1 MDTSNPTYI
10 DRGLL
15 HSARHWLRTNRA
27 TLACL
32 LIACVHAVL
41 GVAFSLNTPLWES
54 YDETGHYSYARF
66 IALNNRL
73 PTLGEKLSD
82 WDESHQPP
90 LYYWLASL
98 PIRLVDVSDDAKPRI
113 TVNRPV
119 LVAPDPQLDAF
130 PYRGTALGIR
140 SARMVSVLLGTLA
153 VVMTYAGGKTLFPRQ
168 PGIALFATAV
178 YAMWPLLL
186 FMGGVISN
194 DVAVA
199 LCGSFVLWQA
209 ARVYRRSPV
218 QPVLGTY
225 FALAVGAVG
234 AVSSKDNG
242 ITLVAFAA
250 LVVAADTIRRI
261 RARGWQSALGTFLSF
276 VVPFLALLV
285 LSVVVSDGRTLRQFA
300 SASDLAGGL
309 LGSGSVASSQDSVT
323 GLQRVSAFVGG
334 WLDTEWRTT
343 FRSWFGAFG
352 WGSVVMPETWYDI
365 ALMAS
370 AVCGVSVL
378 YAFYA
383 SKKRLDFGFL
393 ALMALCVVS
402 APVVR
407 TMVSGNPHALAARF
421 FLPML
426 GAVCIML
433 AISLNAL
440 PRRIGRTIGLFVLSG
455 LSLVSIM
462 IPALVLQPTYRRPE
476 LLDSNLLPKGMDH
489 SVDIRFGNDVV
500 LLGYSA
506 PSKTWPGQDIELTLF
521 WRVLRDIQQDSAVWV
536 DMFAIDGT
544 SFVNGIHVT
553 PGRGVFP
560 TGFWKKG
567 DTFADPY
574 RLSIPRSG
582 LAPTLAYFKVRWDF
596 MTDGRAD
603 QNVVCDSSRVCDG
616 VFGGIAVGASGG
628 DSPALRSMKP
638 VFKVSAQS
646 GSFDALV
653 FTAPTE
659 IRAGE
664 PITVSVQWRVTRGGL
679 PDLISFVHVIDE
691 RGQLVAQKDGPPRN
705 GGYPTHVWTEND
717 FVPDTYRVSAS
728 NLNSGTYNLR
738 FGFYD
743 SVTKERARL
752 TDAGG
757 NAVTDNMINVGVVT
771 VR

>member
-1 MDTSNPTYI
+1 M
-10 DRGLL
+10 
-15 HSARHWLRTNRA
+15 
-27 TLACL
+27 
-32 LIACVHAVL
+32 IASVHAVL

-82 WDESHQPP
+82 WNESHQPP

-98 PIRLVDVSDDAKPRI
+98 PIRLVDVSDDAKPRL
-113 TVNRPV
+113 TLNRPV
-119 LVAPDPQLDAF
+119 FVAPDPQLDAF

-140 SARMVSVLLGTLA
+140 SARMVSVLLATLA
-153 VVMTYAGGKTLFPRQ
+153 VVMTYACGKTLFPRQ

-186 FMGGVISN
+186 FMGGVVNN

-209 ARVYRRSPV
+209 ARVYRRSPA
-218 QPVLGTY
+218 QPVQGTY
-225 FALAVGAVG
+225 FALAVGAAG
-234 AVSSKDNG
+234 AISSKDNG

-261 RARGWQSALGTFLSF
+261 RARGWQSAPVTLLSF

-285 LSVVVSDGRTLRQFA
+285 LSIVVTDGRTLRQF
-300 SASDLAGGL
+300 SGASDLAGGL
-309 LGSGSVASSQDSVT
+309 LGSGSAANSQDSAT
-323 GLQRVSAFVGG
+323 GLQRITAFAGG
-334 WLDTEWRTT
+334 WFDTGWRNT
-343 FRSWFGAFG
+343 FRSWFGVFG
-352 WGSVVMPETWYDI
+352 WGWVLMPEAWYDI
-365 ALMAS
+365 ALVAFF
-370 AVCGVSVL
+370 VSSITIL
-378 YAFYA
+378 YAFLA
-383 SKKRLDFGFL
+383 SKHRRDIGFL
-393 ALMALCVVS
+393 GLMALCVVS
-402 APVVR
+402 APVAR
-407 TMVSGNPHALAARF
+407 TIVSGNPHALAARF

-440 PRRIGRTIGLFVLSG
+440 PRRVGRTIGLLVLSG

-462 IPALVLQPTYRRPE
+462 TPALVLQPTYRRPE
-476 LLDSNLLPKGMDH
+476 LLDSNLPPKGMDH
-489 SVDIRFGNDVV
+489 SVDIRFGDDVV

-506 PSKTWPGQDIELTLF
+506 PGKTWQGQDLELTLF

-536 DMFAIDGT
+536 DMLAIDGT

-574 RLSIPRSG
+574 RLSIPWSG
-582 LAPTLAYFKVRWDF
+582 IAPTLAHFKVRWDA
-596 MTDGRAD
+596 MTDGGAD
-603 QNVVCDSSRVCDG
+603 QKVVCDSSRMCDG

-638 VFKVSAQS
+638 VFKVSANI

-653 FTAPTE
+653 VTVPTE

-679 PDLISFVHVIDE
+679 PNLISFLHVFDE
-691 RGQLVAQKDGPPRN
+691 RGQLVAQNDGPPRN

-717 FVPDTYRVSAS
+717 FVPDTYRVSAP

-743 SVTKERARL
+743 SVTKERAWL

-757 NAVTDNMINVGVVT
+757 NAVPDNIINVGVIT
-771 VR
+771 VK